1 MALGPGGT
9 GPDGRPVPYELLEEA
24 LETVSALSQRLAHY
38 RMSGRLRAALDEFV
52 DHSLWD
58 DIREAVGQLRL
69 DQQD

>member
-1 MALGPGGT
+1 
-9 GPDGRPVPYELLEEA
+9 
-24 LETVSALSQRLAHY
+24 VSALSQRLAHY